1 VNKMEVR
8 YAPDPKHFERMN
20 TAEVRQSFLVDDLFV
35 PGELKLVYS
44 DIDRLVI
51 GSVVPTTTALS
62 LEAGPE
68 LAADYFAQRREI
80 GVFNIGGPGT
90 VGVDGEAYPMAN
102 KEVLYIGRGSQA
114 IEFSTLDADDPARF
128 YLISLPA
135 HTSHPTQ
142 HAGPDAAAPVHLGS
156 QAEAN
161 QRTIY
166 KYIHP
171 QGIHSCQLVM
181 GFTELTEGSIWNTM
195 AAHTHERRSEV
206 YMYFDLKSDAVV
218 FHLMGSPH
226 ETRHIVVR
234 DGQAV
239 ISPSW
244 SIHAGAGTSNYCFV
258 WAMGGENQE
267 FTDMDAV
274 GMGEIA

>member
-1 VNKMEVR
+1 MEVR
-8 YAPDPKHFERMN
+8 YAPDPQHFERMN
-20 TAEVRQSFLVDDLFV
+20 RTEVRQSFLVDDLFV

-51 GSVVPTTTALS
+51 GSAVPTATPLL

-68 LAADYFAQRREI
+68 LAADYFAQRREL
-80 GVFNIGGPGT
+80 GAFNIGGQGI
-90 VGVDGEAYPMAN
+90 VRVDGKEYAVAN
-102 KEVLYIGRGSQA
+102 KEIVYIGRGSQM
-114 IEFSTLDADDPARF
+114 INFSTLDAQNPARF

-135 HTSHPTQ
+135 HTSHPTR
-142 HAGPDAAAPVHLGS
+142 HARLEDADPVHLGT

-161 QRTIY
+161 VRTIY
-166 KYIHP
+166 KYIYP

-181 GFTELTEGSIWNTM
+181 GFTELAEGSIWNTM

-206 YMYFDLKSDAVV
+206 YMYFDLEGDAVV
-218 FHLMGSPH
+218 FHFMGQPQ

-234 DGQAV
+234 EGQAV

-274 GMGEIA
+274 GMEEIA

>member
-1 VNKMEVR
+1 MEVR
-8 YAPDPKHFERMN
+8 YAPDPRRFERMN

-51 GSVVPTTTALS
+51 GSALPTTTPLS

-80 GVFNIGGPGT
+80 GAFNIGGPGG
-90 VGVDGEAYPMAN
+90 VRVDGQEYPVAN
-102 KEVLYIGRGSQA
+102 KEIVYIGRGSQV
-114 IEFSTLDADDPARF
+114 IELSTLNANNPARF

-135 HTSHPTQ
+135 HTSYPTQ
-142 HAGPDAAAPVHLGS
+142 HAGLEVADPVHLGS

-161 QRTIY
+161 RRTIY

-171 QGIHSCQLVM
+171 QGIQSCQLVM
-181 GFTELTEGSIWNTM
+181 GFTELAEGSVWNTM

-206 YMYFDLKSDAVV
+206 YMYFDLEGDALV
-218 FHLMGSPH
+218 FHFMGQPH

-234 DGQAV
+234 EGQAV

-258 WAMGGENQE
+258 WAMGGENQD
-267 FTDMDAV
+267 FGDMDAI
-274 GMGEIA
+274 GMEEIA

>member
-1 VNKMEVR
+1 MEVR
-8 YAPDPKHFERMN
+8 YAPDPQRFERMN

-51 GSVVPTTTALS
+51 GSALPTTTPLS

-80 GVFNIGGPGT
+80 GAFNIGGQGG
-90 VGVDGEAYPMAN
+90 VRVDGQEYPVAN
-102 KEVLYIGRGSQA
+102 KEIMYIGRGSQV
-114 IEFSTLDADDPARF
+114 IEFSTLNANNPARF

-135 HTSHPTQ
+135 HTSYPTQ
-142 HAGPDAAAPVHLGS
+142 HAGLEVADPVHLGT

-161 QRTIY
+161 RRTIY

-171 QGIHSCQLVM
+171 QGIQSCQLVM
-181 GFTELTEGSIWNTM
+181 GFTELAEGSVWNTM

-206 YMYFDLKSDAVV
+206 YMYFDLEGDALV
-218 FHLMGSPH
+218 FHFMGQPH

-234 DGQAV
+234 EGQAV

-258 WAMGGENQE
+258 WAMGGENQD
-267 FTDMDAV
+267 FGDMDAI
-274 GMGEIA
+274 GMEEIA

>member
-1 VNKMEVR
+1 MEVR
-8 YAPDPKHFERMN
+8 YAPDPQRFERMN

-35 PGELKLVYS
+35 PGKLKLVYS
-44 DIDRLVI
+44 DIDRLMI
-51 GSVVPTTTALS
+51 GSAVPTTTPLL

-80 GVFNIGGPGT
+80 GVLNIGDQGS
-90 VGVDGEAYPMAN
+90 VRIDGKEYPMAN
-102 KEVLYIGRGSQA
+102 KEILYIGRGSQV
-114 IEFSTLDADDPARF
+114 IEFSTLNANNPGRF

-135 HTSHPTQ
+135 HTSYPTQ
-142 HAGPDAAAPVHLGS
+142 QSGLDAAAPVHLGS

-171 QGIHSCQLVM
+171 QGIQSCQLVM
-181 GFTELTEGSIWNTM
+181 GFTELAEGSIWNTM

-206 YMYFDLKSDAVV
+206 YMYFDLKGDAVV
-218 FHLMGSPH
+218 LHLMGQPH

>member
-1 VNKMEVR
+1 MEVR
-8 YAPDPKHFERMN
+8 YAPDPQRFERMN
-20 TAEVRQSFLVDDLFV
+20 TAEVRQSFLIHDLFV

-44 DIDRLVI
+44 DIDRLII
-51 GSVVPTTTALS
+51 GSAVPTTTPLL

-80 GVFNIGGPGT
+80 GAFNIGGQGI
-90 VGVDGEAYPMAN
+90 VRVDGEEYPVAN
-102 KEVLYIGRGSQA
+102 KEILYIGRGRQA
-114 IEFSTLDADDPARF
+114 IEFTTLDANNPARY

-135 HTSHPTQ
+135 HTSYPTQ
-142 HAGPDAAAPVHLGS
+142 HAGLDAAESAHLGT
-156 QAEAN
+156 QAESN
-161 QRTIY
+161 RRTIY

-171 QGIHSCQLVM
+171 QGIQSCQLVM
-181 GFTELTEGSIWNTM
+181 GFTELAEGSIWNTM

-206 YMYFDLKSDAVV
+206 YMYFDLRGDAVV
-218 FHLMGSPH
+218 FHFMGQPH
-226 ETRHIVVR
+226 KTRHLVVR

-258 WAMGGENQE
+258 WAMGGENQD
-267 FTDMDAV
+267 FSDMDAI
-274 GMGEIA
+274 GMEEIA

>member
-1 VNKMEVR
+1 MEVR
-8 YAPDPKHFERMN
+8 YAPDPQRFERMN

-51 GSVVPTTTALS
+51 GSALPTTTPLS

-80 GVFNIGGPGT
+80 GAFNIGGPGG
-90 VGVDGEAYPMAN
+90 VRVDGQEYPVAN
-102 KEVLYIGRGSQA
+102 KEIVYIGRGSQV
-114 IEFSTLDADDPARF
+114 IELSTLNANNPARF

-135 HTSHPTQ
+135 HTSYPTQ
-142 HAGPDAAAPVHLGS
+142 RAGLEVADPVHLGS

-161 QRTIY
+161 RRTIY

-171 QGIHSCQLVM
+171 QGIQSCQLVM
-181 GFTELTEGSIWNTM
+181 GFTELAEGSIWNTM

-206 YMYFDLKSDAVV
+206 YMYFDLEGDALV
-218 FHLMGSPH
+218 FHFMGQPH

-234 DGQAV
+234 EGQAV

-258 WAMGGENQE
+258 WAMGGENQD
-267 FTDMDAV
+267 FGDMDAI
-274 GMGEIA
+274 GMEEIA

>member
-1 VNKMEVR
+1 MEVR
-8 YAPDPKHFERMN
+8 YAPDPQRFERMN
-20 TAEVRQSFLVDDLFV
+20 TAEVKQSFLVDDLFV

-51 GSVVPTTTALS
+51 GSAVPTTTPLS

-80 GVFNIGGPGT
+80 GVFNIGGPG
-90 VGVDGEAYPMAN
+90 GIRVDGQEYPVAN
-102 KEVLYIGRGSQA
+102 KEIVYIGRGSQV
-114 IEFSTLDADDPARF
+114 IELSTLNANNPARF

-135 HTSHPTQ
+135 HTSYPTQ
-142 HAGPDAAAPVHLGS
+142 HAGLEVADPVHLGS

-171 QGIHSCQLVM
+171 QGIQSCQLVM
-181 GFTELTEGSIWNTM
+181 GFTELAEGSVWNTM

-206 YMYFDLKSDAVV
+206 YMYFDLEGDALV
-218 FHLMGSPH
+218 FHFMGQPH

-258 WAMGGENQE
+258 WAMGGENQD
-267 FTDMDAV
+267 FGDMDAI
-274 GMGEIA
+274 GMEEIS

>member
-1 VNKMEVR
+1 MEVR
-8 YAPDPKHFERMN
+8 YAPDPQRFERLN

-51 GSVVPTTTALS
+51 GSALPTTTPLS

-80 GVFNIGGPGT
+80 GAFNIGGPGG
-90 VGVDGEAYPMAN
+90 VRVDGQEYPVAN
-102 KEVLYIGRGSQA
+102 KEIVYIGRGSQV
-114 IEFSTLDADDPARF
+114 IELSTLNANNPARF

-135 HTSHPTQ
+135 HTSYPTQ
-142 HAGPDAAAPVHLGS
+142 HAGLEVADPVHLGT

-161 QRTIY
+161 RRTIY

-171 QGIHSCQLVM
+171 QGIQSCQLVM
-181 GFTELTEGSIWNTM
+181 GFTELAEGSVWNTM

-206 YMYFDLKSDAVV
+206 YMYFDLEGDALV
-218 FHLMGSPH
+218 FHFMGQPH

-234 DGQAV
+234 EGQAV

-258 WAMGGENQE
+258 WAMGGENQD
-267 FTDMDAV
+267 FGDMDAI
-274 GMGEIA
+274 GMEEIA

>member
-1 VNKMEVR
+1 MEVR
-8 YAPDPKHFERMN
+8 YAADPHRFERMN
-20 TAEVRQSFLVDDLFV
+20 TAEVRASFLVDDLFV
-35 PGELKLVYS
+35 PGELKLLYS
-44 DIDRLVI
+44 DVDRLVI
-51 GSVVPTTTALS
+51 GSAVPTSTPLS

-80 GVFNIGGPGT
+80 GAFNIGGRGS
-90 VGVDGEAYPMAN
+90 VNVDGEVYPVAN
-102 KEVLYIGRGSQA
+102 KEILYIGRGSQA
-114 IEFSTLDADDPARF
+114 IEFSSQDARDPARF

-142 HAGPDAAAPVHLGS
+142 GAGLDAADPVRLGT

-171 QGIHSCQLVM
+171 QGIQSCQLVM
-181 GFTELTEGSIWNTM
+181 GFTELAEGSIWNTM

-206 YMYFDLKSDAVV
+206 YMYFDLEEDAVV
-218 FHLMGSPH
+218 FHFMGAPH

-267 FTDMDAV
+267 FTDMDHV
-274 GMGEIA
+274 GMEVLA

>member
-1 VNKMEVR
+1 MEVR
-8 YAPDPKHFERMN
+8 YAPDPTHFERMN
-20 TAEVRQSFLVDDLFV
+20 TAEARHSFLIDDLFA

-51 GSVVPTTTALS
+51 GSAVPTTTPLS

-80 GVFNIGGPGT
+80 GAFNIGGPGT
-90 VGVDGEAYPMAN
+90 VSVDGEAYPVAN

-114 IEFSTLDADDPARF
+114 IQFSTLDADDPARF

-135 HTSHPTQ
+135 HTSYPTQ
-142 HAGPDAAAPVHLGS
+142 HAGLDAAAPVRLGS

-171 QGIHSCQLVM
+171 QGIASCQLVL
-181 GFTELTEGSIWNTM
+181 GFTELAEGSIWNTM

-206 YMYFDLKSDAVV
+206 YMYFDLKGDAVV
-218 FHLMGSPH
+218 FHLMGQPH

-267 FTDMDAV
+267 FTDMDSVA
-274 GMGEIA
+274 MGEIA

>member
-1 VNKMEVR
+1 MEVR
-8 YAPDPKHFERMN
+8 YAPDPQRFERLN

-51 GSVVPTTTALS
+51 GSALPTTTPLS

-80 GVFNIGGPGT
+80 GAFNIGGPGG
-90 VGVDGEAYPMAN
+90 VRVDGQEYPVAN
-102 KEVLYIGRGSQA
+102 
-114 IEFSTLDADDPARF
+114 PARF

-135 HTSHPTQ
+135 HTSYPTQ
-142 HAGPDAAAPVHLGS
+142 HAGLEVADPVHLGT

-161 QRTIY
+161 RRTIY
-166 KYIHP
+166 KYVHP
-171 QGIHSCQLVM
+171 QGIQSCQLVM
-181 GFTELTEGSIWNTM
+181 GFTELAEGSVWNTM

-206 YMYFDLKSDAVV
+206 YMYFDLEGDALV
-218 FHLMGSPH
+218 FHFMGQPH

-234 DGQAV
+234 EGQAV

-258 WAMGGENQE
+258 WAMGGENQD
-267 FTDMDAV
+267 FGDMDAI
-274 GMGEIA
+274 GMEEIA

>member
-1 VNKMEVR
+1 MEVR
-8 YAPDPKHFERMN
+8 YAPDPQRFERLN

-51 GSVVPTTTALS
+51 GSALPTTTPLS

-80 GVFNIGGPGT
+80 GAFNIGGPGG
-90 VGVDGEAYPMAN
+90 VRVDGQEYPVAN
-102 KEVLYIGRGSQA
+102 KEIVYIGRGSQV
-114 IEFSTLDADDPARF
+114 IEFSTLNANNPARF

-135 HTSHPTQ
+135 HTSYPTQ
-142 HAGPDAAAPVHLGS
+142 HAGLEVADPVHLGS

-161 QRTIY
+161 RRTIY

-171 QGIHSCQLVM
+171 QGIQSCQLVM
-181 GFTELTEGSIWNTM
+181 GFTELAEGSVWNTM

-206 YMYFDLKSDAVV
+206 YMYFDLEGDALV
-218 FHLMGSPH
+218 FHFMGQPH

-234 DGQAV
+234 EGQAL

-258 WAMGGENQE
+258 WAMGGENQD
-267 FTDMDAV
+267 FGDMDAI
-274 GMGEIA
+274 GMEEIA